1 MACCNTRNGL
11 IAGAVLGAL
20 LAVLGGI
27 LIPVGDSIITST
39 VSKVVLEN
47 GTTAYENWISTAVP
61 VYRQFWIFEVKNPVQ
76 VVENGSIPQVTEKGP
91 YTYRIRYLPKENV
104 TEHSNNTI
112 AFLLPAGAIF
122 EPLLSV
128 GLEEDSVTILNLAVA
143 VSSRSHFYTM
153 FPERLHPILNFLI
166 KQNNASLFQTR
177 SVKEILWGYR
187 DPIVNQEVG
196 LFFPYNGTYD
206 GYYNVFTGKDDI
218 SKVALIDRWQGEQ
231 NLSFWN
237 DSYCDMING
246 TDASSFPPS
255 LDKDKSLFFFSSDIC
270 RSVSAEFTGTVN
282 LKGIKMYHYML
293 PELLLAAPSVNPD
306 NKCYCKNM
314 DVTRNCTLGGVL
326 DISSCRGG
334 MPIYISLPHFF
345 HGSEELR
352 DLVSGLSPS
361 EEHHSTYLDV
371 EPITGFTMSFAKRLQ
386 INMMY
391 GPSKTITVLNQI
403 KEYTL
408 LPVVWLNETAILD
421 DETADMF
428 KAEVTSRIRM
438 LEAVRIT
445 LMSIGSVLFVACAVA
460 AFVVHR
466 KQENGK
472 VV

>member
-39 VSKVVLEN
+39 VSKEAVLEN

-143 VSSRSHFYTM
+143 GAYSM

-231 NLSFWN
+231 STL
-237 DSYCDMING
+237 Y
-246 TDASSFPPS
+246 
-255 LDKDKSLFFFSSDIC
+255 

-326 DISSCRGG
+326 DISSCRG